1 MDCFDWVGLFSLF
14 SVICHFSGKV
24 QRVFFRK
31 HAHAKATELGLL
43 GYCANTKAGT
53 VVGEAIGPADAID
66 K

>member
-1 MDCFDWVGLFSLF
+1 M
-14 SVICHFSGKV
+14 
-24 QRVFFRK
+24 FFRK